1 MSMRPSSPVCT
12 SNPWHNEVAACES
25 PLSPGISNLAPRVN
39 RPTISIVL
47 PTFRRPE
54 LLRRCLDTLL
64 TQTHPACEIIVGRRE
79 GDIDSAKI
87 LAQYKSRS
95 GGLVRDAVV
104 GRDDNLV
111 ASMNAALALSTGS
124 LVALTDDDAEFPSDW
139 LERMVS
145 LFHDPSV
152 GGAGGK
158 DIQAANPGEATKVG
172 LLQWFGR
179 IIGNHH
185 LGIGPVRDVDVL
197 KGVNCCFR
205 GDELRAIGF
214 DRRLRGLGNVSNW
227 ELAVCFA
234 FARQGYRLVFDP
246 SLEIIHHTGPRFD
259 DDTNNRG
266 IFNGVTCRFGLQRN
280 TAGDGAFVMVAE
292 VRFHC
297 LGHAIRHG
305 IDARSVAAAAGCCQA
320 VQSGVIVVSIL
331 VHLAGPYL
339 GLVLPQPVFSNTRLS
354 KSGSEAPLSFESLV
368 SVCLHFVKLI
378 VMRVFV
384 AVTLADQNV
393 VRVTRMPRTS
403 SVRC

>member
-266 IFNGVTCRFGLQRN
+266 IFNGASHADSVYNETLLVMEHLSWSRRSAFIAWAMLFGTGSTPGLLQLPR
-280 TAGDGAFVMVAE
+280 VVA
-292 VRFHC
+292 RQRSLASSLSRYWFTLRGRISALFC
-297 LGHAIRHG
+297 LSPSSRTHA
-305 IDARSVAAAAGCCQA
+305 S
-320 VQSGVIVVSIL
+320 
-331 VHLAGPYL
+331 P
-339 GLVLPQPVFSNTRLS
+339 
-354 KSGSEAPLSFESLV
+354 SLDPK
-368 SVCLHFVKLI
+368 LH
-378 VMRVFV
+378 
-384 AVTLADQNV
+384 
-393 VRVTRMPRTS
+393 
-403 SVRC
+403 